1 MSDTERKFI
10 AFVSVILGFLV
21 LPIIAT
27 ILKLDTR
34 HIPKIV
40 IWLTWIIS
48 AKIIFII
55 WTSLRSK

>member
-34 HIPKIV
+34 HISKIV

-48 AKIIFII
+48 AKIIYFI
-55 WTSLRSK
+55 WTSLRS

>member
-1 MSDTERKFI
+1 MSDAERKFI

-48 AKIIFII
+48 AKIIYLI
-55 WTSLRSK
+55 WTSLRS